1 MWRRERPARLPDHAR
16 PRPTTPEWFVL
27 CREGRFRA
35 VCKWVVT
42 HSNFG
47 ISIMD
52 ITLSFYG
59 VYVKSLRANS
69 GTLVWLPYG
78 ATVRDA
84 ARAYENM
91 KGVKVL
97 SVVGAGCEML
107 FMILDVVIPRNHG
120 GRRASMRLPQGL
132 QQSCCRSQRQ
142 QRPQ

>member
-1 MWRRERPARLPDHAR
+1 MWRRERPARPRPNTPDC
-16 PRPTTPEWFVL
+16 PTTPEWFVL

-84 ARAYENM
+84 ASAYENM
-91 KGVKVL
+91 KRVKVVR
-97 SVVGAGCEML
+97 VVGAGCVLNDDDEL
-107 FMILDVVIPRNHG
+107 FSMDGPCGQHG
-120 GRRASMRLPQGL
+120 NESTLYVL
-132 QQSCCRSQRQ
+132 L
-142 QRPQ
+142 